1 METLINNWYIIVG
14 FFAVGMAAGVAVY
27 CFIKKP
33 TEEQLDN
40 VREWLLGAVTDAEK
54 ELGGGTGQLK
64 LRQVYDRFVVRFPWL
79 AKIVSFDTFAELVDE
94 ALEKMRAMLAQNEAV
109 QEYVAGVQK

>member
-14 FFAVGMAAGVAVY
+14 LLAVGMAAGVAVY

-33 TEEQLDN
+33 TEEQLNN
-40 VREWLLGAVTDAEK
+40 VREWLLGAVTNAEK

-64 LRQVYDRFVVRFPWL
+64 LRQVYDLFVVRFPWL
-79 AKIVSFDTFAELVDE
+79 AKIISFMTFSDLVDE
-94 ALEKMRAMLAQNEAV
+94 ALEKMRVLLAQNEAV
-109 QEYVAGVQK
+109 QEYVAGVLK